1 MAGYI
6 GGRVAISSPQ
16 QIETKHTLTATAS
29 QTSIPNI
36 GYTVGAVHVYQNGV
50 RLVDGTDYT
59 ATNGSTVTLE
69 TGATEGDQIVI
80 VSHGSFET
88 GDVVSKASGGTF
100 AAAMNYPGGAVTGD
114 VAFGDNNKILM
125 GAGSDLQV
133 YHTGS
138 VSVIS
143 EQGTGDLNVQTNGA
157 NIALLGNGGS
167 EYMAN
172 FASDGAAKLFFN
184 NAEKIATTNT
194 GITVTGAIATSAGGV
209 ALTSLDI
216 DGGTDIG
223 AALVDADL
231 MIVDDGAGG
240 TNRKATMTRL
250 ATYMGT
256 KIGGGMEFIASSGAV
271 SDAASISFTQFDAS
285 KYDHYK
291 FFFQYVKP
299 ATDNVTMYGHASTNG
314 GTSYDTTNGN
324 YHYAAANDAPG
335 FPINNGDTAG
345 NGTNEYGIAGQFSL
359 NNPALATYTFATA
372 DGIANNDVTDGNIR
386 SQYAQASSTSMYINT
401 AVVNAIQ
408 FKFSSGNIASGEIT
422 MFGVVNS

>member
-100 AAAMNYPGGAVTGD
+100 SAGITANGDITASGGTVLVTGD
-114 VAFGDNNKILM
+114 TAAGDDAAIGYTSAEGLIL
-125 GAGSDLQV
+125 
-133 YHTGS
+133 TG
-138 VSVIS
+138 
-143 EQGTGDLNVQTNGA
+143 QGTTNDVTIKNDADADVIEIPTGTVNVTMAGT
-157 NIALLGNGGS
+157 LG
-167 EYMAN
+167 
-172 FASDGAAKLFFN
+172 
-184 NAEKIATTNT
+184 
-194 GITVTGAIATSAGGV
+194 VTGVITGGGLVVPDGSIAV
-209 ALTSLDI
+209 ADLDI

-240 TNRKATMTRL
+240 TNRKATMSRL

-256 KIGGGMEFIASSGAV
+256 KIGGGMEFLASSGAI
-271 SDAASISFTQFDAS
+271 SNAASVAFTQFDAT
-285 KYDHYK
+285 KYDHYQ
-291 FFFQYVKP
+291 FFFQYVIP
-299 ATDNVTMYGHASTNG
+299 ATDDVKLMAHASTDG
-314 GTSYDTTNGN
+314 GSSYDTTNGN
-324 YHYAAANDAPG
+324 YHVPDQTDRDG
-335 FPINNGDTAG
+335 FTITLAVIGSD
-345 NGTNEYGIAGQFSL
+345 TNEFGLSGEATLYAPHL
-359 NNPALATYTFATA
+359 TTYTYMRASTVHMHEGGAGRIDGVNEQVSVKLEAA
-372 DGIANNDVTDGNIR
+372 DVD
-386 SQYAQASSTSMYINT
+386 
-401 AVVNAIQ
+401 AIQ
-408 FKFSSGNIASGEIT
+408 FKFSSGNIESGEIT
-422 MFGVVNS
+422 MFGIVNS